1 MKKSVLFADKST
13 TGGAVKSK
21 ITSNQEL
28 SEELHEPV
36 TKKFKKRK
44 VYSSFKGNIWVLILW
59 IRY

>member
-1 MKKSVLFADKST
+1 MFADKST
-13 TGGAVKSK
+13 TGGAAKSK

-28 SEELHEPV
+28 AEELHEPI

-44 VYSSFKGNIWVLILW
+44 VYSSFKGNIWELILW